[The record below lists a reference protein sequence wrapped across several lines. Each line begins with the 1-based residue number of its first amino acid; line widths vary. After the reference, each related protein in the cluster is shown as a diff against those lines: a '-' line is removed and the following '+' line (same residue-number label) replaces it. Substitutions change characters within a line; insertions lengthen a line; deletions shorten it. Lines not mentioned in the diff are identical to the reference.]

1 MSGDALSLTG
11 PDAGPSPREETLLVL
26 GGGMCGLTA
35 AVEAAE
41 CGLRVHLVDPAP
53 RLGGRV
59 ARMASYFPKF
69 CPPAC
74 GLELL
79 LARALCQ
86 PRLAVHLSR
95 RLAAHALRD
104 ARHELT
110 ICPVDA
116 PAGDATDAVARL
128 CGDAIIVAT
137 GWQPYPLE
145 RLAPRGACHPLCLS
159 NVELEERLA
168 ADSPGGGELLRPDTG
183 EPPQRMAFV
192 QCAGSRDAGHL
203 PYCSAVC
210 CAATLKHCRLLL
222 ERYPALCIDVYYM
235 DVRTPGRLFLLRERL
250 APYEAAGRLRFLPAR
265 PPRAVP
271 HADGLSLPTERTDSG
286 EHLALVYDLVVWATG
301 MQPSLAP
308 QADDDHLPGLSL
320 RRDAQG
326 FVTDSPEHG
335 IFAAGCAR
343 RPMNVSES
351 ARSGAAA
358 VMRALAFL
366 QTRRTSAVPLPAGE
380 ARGDRHA

>member
-1 MSGDALSLTG
+1 MS
-11 PDAGPSPREETLLVL
+11 
-26 GGGMCGLTA
+26 GLTA

-41 CGLRVHLVDPAP
+41 CGLRVHLVDTAS

-59 ARMASYFPKF
+59 ARMARYFPKL

-79 LARALCQ
+79 LARARRQ
-86 PRLAVHLSR
+86 PRLAVHLSS
-95 RLAAHALRD
+95 RLIVRD
-104 ARHELT
+104 SRAGRHEVIIRPPGAPT
-110 ICPVDA
+110 PTDGA
-116 PAGDATDAVARL
+116 PAADTRL
-128 CGDAIIVAT
+128 CCDAIILAT
-137 GWQPYPLE
+137 GWRPYPLE
-145 RLAPRGACHPLCLS
+145 RLARRGACHPLCLS
-159 NVELEERLA
+159 NVELEERLLP
-168 ADSPGGGELLRPDTG
+168 DGPGGGELLRPDTG
-183 EPPQRMAFV
+183 RPPQRMAFL
-192 QCAGSRDAGHL
+192 QCAGSRDVRHL

-222 ERYPALCIDVYYM
+222 ERYPALRIDVYYM
-235 DVRTPGRLFLLRERL
+235 DVRTPARLFLLREQL

-271 HADGLSLPTERTDSG
+271 HAGGLCLPAERTDTG

-308 QADDDHLPGLSL
+308 QAGDDPLPGLSL
-320 RRDAQG
+320 CRDAQG

-335 IFAAGCAR
+335 IFAAGCAS
-343 RPMNVSES
+343 RPLNVSES

-358 VMRALAFL
+358 VMRALASL
-366 QTRRTSAVPLPAGE
+366 QACRPESAPPAPGAARQE
-380 ARGDRHA
+380 APGRPHA

>member
-1 MSGDALSLTG
+1 MSGDFFSPTDG
-11 PDAGPSPREETLLVL
+11 DSGPSPLTLLVV

-41 CGLRVHLVDPAP
+41 CGLSVHLVDTAS

-59 ARMASYFPKF
+59 ARMARYFPKL
-69 CPPAC
+69 CPPSC

-79 LARALCQ
+79 LARARRQ
-86 PRLAVHLSR
+86 PRLAVHLSS
-95 RLAAHALRD
+95 RLMSHARRD

-110 ICPVDA
+110 ICPIDA
-116 PAGDATDAVARL
+116 PACADGGPDAATRL
-128 CGDAIIVAT
+128 DCDAIILAT
-137 GWQPYPLE
+137 GWQPYPLQH
-145 RLAPRGACHPLCLS
+145 LAPRGACHPLCLS
-159 NVELEERLA
+159 NVELEDRLS

-183 EPPQRMAFV
+183 LPPQRLAFL

-222 ERYPALCIDVYYM
+222 ERYPALRIDVYYM
-235 DVRTPGRLFLLRERL
+235 DVRTPARLFLLREQL

-271 HADGLSLPTERTDSG
+271 HADGLCLPTERTDTG
-286 EHLALVYDLVVWATG
+286 EHLARVYDLVVWATG
-301 MQPSLAP
+301 MRPSLAP
-308 QADDDHLPGLSL
+308 HAGDDLPVLPL
-320 RRDAQG
+320 CRDAQG
-326 FVTDSPEHG
+326 FVADSPEDG
-335 IFAAGCAR
+335 IFAAGCAC

-358 VMRALAFL
+358 VMRALACL
-366 QTRRTSAVPLPAGE
+366 QARRAGSVPPAPE
-380 ARGDRHA
+380 AREVPHA